1 MLGLEDRRLT
11 FRRYP
16 RESGSLSSFGPAQQS
31 RARSSSTPRGA
42 FSFIASLR
50 FSSPMPRFTISFIID
65 LVPRRASGYQV
76 WPAALGTRARRAPGR
91 ASNGWSR
98 WELNPRSSGREPDAL
113 PLSYD
118 PVSPAPG
125 ATAVAAGAER
135 EVRAV
140 ELVGVEPTASCV
152 PRRRS
157 SQLSYS
163 PEKGART
170 TPHPQQAGKES
181 NPLDTRL
188 GNWSATMASG
198 LKCLSESL

>member
-1 MLGLEDRRLT
+1 
-11 FRRYP
+11 
-16 RESGSLSSFGPAQQS
+16 
-31 RARSSSTPRGA
+31 
-42 FSFIASLR
+42 
-50 FSSPMPRFTISFIID
+50 MPRFTISFLID
-65 LVPRRASGYQV
+65 LVPRRVSGDQIG
-76 WPAALGTRARRAPGR
+76 PAPRGAHVRRAPGR
-91 ASNGWSR
+91 AGNGWSR

-125 ATAVAAGAER
+125 AGAVAAGAER
-135 EVRAV
+135 EARAV
-140 ELVGVEPTASCV
+140 ELAGVEPAASCV

-198 LKCLSESL
+198 LKCLSKSL